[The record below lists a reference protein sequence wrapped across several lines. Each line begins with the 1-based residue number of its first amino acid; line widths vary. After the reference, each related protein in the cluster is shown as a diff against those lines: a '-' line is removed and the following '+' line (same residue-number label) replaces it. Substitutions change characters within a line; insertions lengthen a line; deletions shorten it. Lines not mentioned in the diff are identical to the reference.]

1 MLQQQPF
8 SFSSSSSSCSFSYF
22 TYQPFFPLQIKSKSF
37 QFFTT
42 THLPHLIIHHHYPS
56 SPCSLH
62 FNDFITTNT
71 SNNSSTSFAVSY
83 LINTFDLSPQLAS
96 KLCSTYNL
104 RFKTAQNPD
113 LVLNFFRNNGFSET
127 QLRSIIPKAP
137 WLLLCNP
144 FTRVIPKF
152 EFFLS
157 KGASKSDIVK
167 LVTKDPMVLSPSL
180 EDHIV
185 PTYKLL
191 YRLLQSDKETIACA
205 IQNPYSIS
213 DCRVP
218 YNIALLVEN
227 GVKDSTIVRLLHKSS
242 RSLNTNRNYMVK
254 LVKELKDMG
263 FRPSKVS
270 FGTALEAKLS
280 VYKILWNEKVDAFKK
295 WGWSDEDVME
305 AFRRQPQCM
314 LTSIDKINLSMSF
327 WVDQLGW
334 DVLALA
340 KRPSVFTYSLEKRI
354 IPRTSIVQFLLK
366 KGLRKKTASLTC
378 PIIVSE
384 ELFLDTFIKRYK
396 EESSYLLKMYEEKLN
411 LAYTTDKN
419 CV

>member
-1 MLQQQPF
+1 
-8 SFSSSSSSCSFSYF
+8 
-22 TYQPFFPLQIKSKSF
+22 
-37 QFFTT
+37 
-42 THLPHLIIHHHYPS
+42 
-56 SPCSLH
+56 
-62 FNDFITTNT
+62 
-71 SNNSSTSFAVSY
+71 
-83 LINTFDLSPQLAS
+83 
-96 KLCSTYNL
+96 
-104 RFKTAQNPD
+104 
-113 LVLNFFRNNGFSET
+113 
-127 QLRSIIPKAP
+127 
-137 WLLLCNP
+137 
-144 FTRVIPKF
+144 
-152 EFFLS
+152 
-157 KGASKSDIVK
+157 
-167 LVTKDPMVLSPSL
+167 
-180 EDHIV
+180 
-185 PTYKLL
+185 
-191 YRLLQSDKETIACA
+191 
-205 IQNPYSIS
+205 
-213 DCRVP
+213 
-218 YNIALLVEN
+218 
-227 GVKDSTIVRLLHKSS
+227 
-242 RSLNTNRNYMVK
+242 MVK

>member
-1 MLQQQPF
+1 MSVGIDSNVVGQNIMASFMQP
-8 SFSSSSSSCSFSYF
+8 
-22 TYQPFFPLQIKSKSF
+22 
-37 QFFTT
+37 
-42 THLPHLIIHHHYPS
+42 
-56 SPCSLH
+56 LH
-62 FNDFITTNT
+62 
-71 SNNSSTSFAVSY
+71 
-83 LINTFDLSPQLAS
+83 
-96 KLCSTYNL
+96 
-104 RFKTAQNPD
+104 
-113 LVLNFFRNNGFSET
+113 
-127 QLRSIIPKAP
+127 KAP

-314 LTSIDKINLSMSF
+314 LTSIDKINLLMSF

-334 DVLALA
+334 DVRALA
-340 KRPSVFTYSLEKRI
+340 KRPSIFTYSLEKRI
-354 IPRTSIVQFLLK
+354 IPRTSVVQFLLK